1 MEENSLVL
9 VGLARFPRG
18 RDRKRGGRK
27 KSSNRLTTTIWLSR
41 AAFMNVPP
49 HAPPDK
55 TMIGFFCHQ
64 EVTPMP
70 QKRT

>member
-27 KSSNRLTTTIWLSR
+27 N
-41 AAFMNVPP
+41 P
-49 HAPPDK
+49 
-55 TMIGFFCHQ
+55 
-64 EVTPMP
+64 VTA
-70 QKRT
+70 